1 MMYLNNT
8 MRAIYYMY
16 IISLGVLFSFRL
28 DKKEKLNKKNFYLAF
43 ISILVLVMNLFFT
56 INIFYCTLEALII
69 FFIIYFNKNK
79 NIYTSLTIASI
90 YLLAIY
96 LSRYIII
103 LVHSIMFFDLNTLG
117 ILDEKLFVLFMIL
130 TFLLLVGLILYIK
143 YLLSIVFSKKI
154 LSLSKYNIAIIIL
167 GLLVILSG
175 KAFDSINIS
184 NTIVYKESI
193 ISINIA
199 ISLGIV
205 YFCIYRKYKNNNL
218 EYKLKILE
226 NQLDYQKNYY
236 ESMIDNY
243 DDGKKVLHD
252 MNNHMSVIKYFLE
265 NEDYK
270 SMEEYVNS
278 LSNRVPSNKD
288 KKICGNKIVNAICV
302 EKADICKE
310 KNINISFDIAIEKE
324 LNIDIVDICT
334 VFGNLIDNAIEACD
348 KNLGEKFIKVSSR
361 VYLNKLHVK
370 VINSKENKV
379 KKYNGKFISS
389 KDDIKNHGIGI
400 ENVKQAVSKN
410 EGYIEF
416 RDSKNMF
423 DVTLYMTCK
432 N

>member
-1 MMYLNNT
+1 
-8 MRAIYYMY
+8 
-16 IISLGVLFSFRL
+16 
-28 DKKEKLNKKNFYLAF
+28 
-43 ISILVLVMNLFFT
+43 
-56 INIFYCTLEALII
+56 
-69 FFIIYFNKNK
+69 
-79 NIYTSLTIASI
+79 
-90 YLLAIY
+90 
-96 LSRYIII
+96 
-103 LVHSIMFFDLNTLG
+103 MFFDLNTLG
-117 ILDEKLFVLFMIL
+117 ILDEKLFVLFMML

-243 DDGKKVLHD
+243 DDGKKALHD

-270 SMEEYVNS
+270 SMQEYVNS

-302 EKADICKE
+302 EKAYICKE
-310 KNINISFDIAIEKE
+310 KNINISFDIVIEKE
-324 LNIDIVDICT
+324 LNIDIIDICT

-348 KNLGEKFIKVSSR
+348 KNLGEKFIQVSSR
-361 VYLNKLHVK
+361 VHLNKLHVK

-379 KKYNGKFISS
+379 KKCNGKFISS

-416 RDSKNMF
+416 KDSKNMF
-423 DVTLYMTCK
+423 DVTLYMTFK